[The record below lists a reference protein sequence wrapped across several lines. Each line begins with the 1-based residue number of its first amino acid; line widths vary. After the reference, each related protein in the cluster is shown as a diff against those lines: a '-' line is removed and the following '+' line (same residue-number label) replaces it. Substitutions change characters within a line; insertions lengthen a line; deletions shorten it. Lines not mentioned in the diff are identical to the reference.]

1 LVLTDQDVYSFKV
14 PPVLGGQF
22 DVPNIEVMHFVVTA
36 NLAGQLHQQ
45 IRELP
50 PGTKISGFEME

>member
-1 LVLTDQDVYSFKV
+1 MVLADQDVYSFKV

-22 DVPNIEVMHFVVTA
+22 DVANIEVMPFVVTA

-45 IRELP
+45 IKELP
-50 PGTKISGFEME
+50 PGTKISAFKME